1 MTKILLLN
9 SDSPSN
15 KGDQL
20 ILKGNIILIKRFWPD
35 AEIWA
40 CSQYPDRDSEW
51 FGINFLPMP
60 VFSLN
65 PSKLLKLSLFARR
78 CDYVFWGGGEF
89 LKDYTNRISVIYWF
103 FRILSVR
110 ILNSKIYGL
119 FQGIGPT
126 KSPISKKLIAA
137 TVSLTRSFFL
147 RDKESY
153 QKLIDWGVEES
164 KLYTGFDPAL
174 MVDNDDTALVN
185 EFVNDRFS
193 SNVIGVSLRRWFH
206 YDKGRF
212 LPYHWRGEEKQERA
226 ELSKYKETMAAL
238 LDDIIERT
246 GRKVLFFPMFNSRS
260 EGDDIF
266 CDEVKS
272 LMNRS
277 DSTFLLE
284 SDNIP
289 PNVYINLASKC
300 DAFLT
305 TRLHAS
311 ILATIAGVPATNLYY
326 VDKGRLFFEQIGQE
340 EFSFPIEFSLED
352 NAVSILRKSVVR
364 SIDNAAKIRQKN
376 KLAIR
381 VIRSEM
387 FDKFKDG
394 MDANVQESPD

>member
-1 MTKILLLN
+1 MKKILLLN

-20 ILKGNIILIKRFWPD
+20 ILKGNIILIRRLWPD

-40 CSQYPDRDSEW
+40 CSQYPDRDKEW
-51 FGINFLPMP
+51 FGINFLPVP

-65 PSKLLKLSLFARR
+65 PLKLLKISLFARK

-103 FRILSVR
+103 FRVLSVR
-110 ILNSKIYGL
+110 VLNGRIYGL

-147 RDKESY
+147 RDKESF
-153 QKLIDWGVEES
+153 QKLIDWGVKES
-164 KLYTGFDPAL
+164 KLHSGFDPAL
-174 MVDNDDTALVN
+174 MVDNDDRALVN
-185 EFVNDRFS
+185 EFVTKEFA

-212 LPYHWRGEEKQERA
+212 LPYHWRDEEKQERA

-238 LDDIIERT
+238 LDEIIDRT
-246 GRKVLFFPMFNSRS
+246 GRKVLFFPMFNSPS

-266 CDEVKS
+266 CYEVMS
-272 LMNRS
+272 LMSRS

-284 SDNIP
+284 SDKMP
-289 PNVYINLASKC
+289 PDVYINMASKC

-311 ILATIAGVPATNLYY
+311 ILATIAEVPATNLYY

-352 NAVSILRKSVVR
+352 NAVSVLSKAVVR
-364 SIDNAAKIRQKN
+364 SIDNALRIRQKN

-381 VIRSEM
+381 SIRAEI

-394 MDANVQESPD
+394 MDANVQKSPD